1 MKRKSSSPKSKTNF
15 RRLKSTKSRD
25 VLLSAEHPEA
35 DLKHVLGGIVRR
47 GLKVVPPK
55 ASISL
60 RVDAD
65 VLEWFRAG
73 GTGYQSRMNAV
84 LRAFRDAAAR

>member
-1 MKRKSSSPKSKTNF
+1 MKRKSSSPKSKTNY
-15 RRLKSTKSRD
+15 RRLRSTKSQD

-35 DLKHVLGGIVRR
+35 DLKHIVGGIVRR

-65 VLEWFRAG
+65 VLEWFRSSGA
-73 GTGYQSRMNAV
+73 GYQSRMNAV
-84 LRAFRDAAAR
+84 LRAFKEAAR